1 MRKFLSGILA
11 IILSILVCAL
21 IFSFYAS
28 KICVDTLSSTV
39 VNKQI
44 ASKTIDVVKEKYPK
58 ISNNTLQKI
67 ETAVKN
73 SDEINK
79 ITEIYFNAVIDNY
92 GKGNAA
98 EVPDIKVHVK
108 RLITESASFLTDEQ
122 INDVVKTID
131 EENKFNGVYEWVLNN
146 LTDDQ
151 KEAISLY
158 KFVISDKFKI
168 IVGISIVIT
177 IILIMILLKSLYKW
191 MLNVSLSSI
200 LSGLTILLLIPKLLN
215 TISKKMMTSLI
226 GSTSTI
232 NINAV
237 NNYGYLLLLIGV
249 VLLGFYILFTIL
261 SKKKAH

>member
-1 MRKFLSGILA
+1 MRKVLSGFLSV
-11 IILSILVCAL
+11 ILSLLVCAL

-44 ASKTIDVVKEKYPK
+44 ASKTIDVLKEKYPK
-58 ISNNTLQKI
+58 LSNDTLQKI
-67 ETAVKN
+67 EVFVKN

-79 ITEIYFNAVIDNY
+79 ITEIYFNAVIENY
-92 GKGNAA
+92 GKGSAT
-98 EVPDIKVHVK
+98 VPNIKPHVK
-108 RLITESASFLTDEQ
+108 KLISESVPFLDDDQ
-122 INDVVKTID
+122 INDLVKTID
-131 EENKFNGVYEWVLNN
+131 EENKFNGVYEWVLDN

-158 KFVISDKFKI
+158 KFVISDEFKI
-168 IVGISIVIT
+168 IIGSIIFIN

-191 MLNVSLSSI
+191 ILNVSLSSI
-200 LSGLTILLLIPKLLN
+200 FAGLIILLLIPRLLN
-215 TISKKMMTSLI
+215 AISKKIMTSLI

-232 NINAV
+232 NINSV
-237 NNYGYLLLLIGV
+237 NSYGYILLAVGV
-249 VLLGFYILFTIL
+249 LLLGFYILFSVL